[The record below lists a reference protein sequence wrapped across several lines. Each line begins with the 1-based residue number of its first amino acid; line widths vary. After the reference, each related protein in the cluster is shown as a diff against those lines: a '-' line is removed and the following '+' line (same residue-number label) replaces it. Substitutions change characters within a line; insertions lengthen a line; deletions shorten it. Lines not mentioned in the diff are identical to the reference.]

1 MIQLTLLQFLA
12 QACLLDGI
20 KRHMDDQTLTPARHS
35 PDPAHAHLSLTD
47 LA

>member
-20 KRHMDDQTLTPARHS
+20 KRRMDDQTMTLARHS
-35 PDPAHAHLSLTD
+35 PDPEHVHLSLTD